1 LSPQLGT
8 GFDDDV
14 QVVTGAGISE
24 LVPQLASSIG
34 RSLDCYLD
42 AKSASSIISSLVPDQ
57 RMVQLKGRGTRLRCV
72 TEITAEN
79 MQYCREVMKYFDL
92 YHMPSLTGNFVVI
105 DGREYL
111 GYMASEKGESKL
123 FRVRVPSFVAGQ
135 QFLFDNVIKNA
146 VPARQR
152 ILEIVKGVEGE
163 FMETIRDP
171 SRVKTLVLG
180 LVNSAIYEVSVLF
193 STRNSFVLAEREGI
207 IEALEALSERGVKV
221 RILVMKD
228 KVPKE
233 PEGGLRVA
241 RHDVR
246 LNYLQQF
253 LPTKITTFVVDQA
266 KSLVIEVN
274 DDTRDTLQEA
284 AGLATY
290 SNSESTVFSNTSIFE
305 SLWIQSELDKQ
316 NKTKQVYFQ
325 MFKGFRLKDEVYSRR
340 WSFERGEKSEG

>member
-1 LSPQLGT
+1 MAPKLGT
-8 GFDDDV
+8 GLDDDI
-14 QVVTGAGISE
+14 QVVTGAAISE
-24 LVPQLASSIG
+24 LVPQLASSVNK
-34 RSLDCYLD
+34 SLDCYLD
-42 AKSASSIISSLVPDQ
+42 AKSASSIIGALVPDQ
-57 RMVQLKGRGTRLRCV
+57 RMAQLKGRGVRLRCV
-72 TEITAEN
+72 TEITADN
-79 MQYCREVMKYFDL
+79 MQYGREVMKYFDL

-105 DGREYL
+105 DGKEYL

-123 FRVRVPSFVAGQ
+123 FRVRVQSFVAGQ

-146 VPARQR
+146 VPSRQR

-171 SRVKTLVLG
+171 GRVKSLVLA

-193 STRNSFVLAEREGI
+193 STRNSFALAEREGVI
-207 IEALEALSERGVKV
+207 DALEALSERGVKV

-228 KVPKE
+228 KVPGE
-233 PEGGLRVA
+233 HEGSLRVM

-305 SLWIQSELDKQ
+305 SLWIQSEIDKQ

-340 WSFERGEKSEG
+340 WSFERDEKSEH